1 MNDATPGLTAAELE
15 SEDVTAVPDREAM
28 SVLSDALD
36 PSALLQTSLLNVD
49 VDLNLDADVAAPIDA
64 AVAANANVA
73 APIDAAVSA
82 NVLSVD
88 SDAGALA
95 DQHSIIAQDLDGTA
109 VATAVQD
116 AGIDQGGAG
125 AVAG

>member
-1 MNDATPGLTAAELE
+1 MNEATAGLTAAELE
-15 SEDVTAVPDREAM
+15 SQDVTAVPDREAM
-28 SVLSDALD
+28 SVLDGLD
-36 PSALLQTSLLNVD
+36 PASLLGTSLLNVD

-64 AVAANANVA
+64 AIAANANVA

-88 SDAGALA
+88 SDAAALA
-95 DQHSIIAQDLDGTA
+95 DQDSIIAQDLDGTA
-109 VATAVQD
+109 VANATQT

>member
-1 MNDATPGLTAAELE
+1 MKEATGLTDAELE
-15 SEDVTAVPDREAM
+15 SQDATAVPDREAM
-28 SVLSDALD
+28 SVLDALD
-36 PSALLQTSLLNVD
+36 PAALLGTSLLNVD

-64 AVAANANVA
+64 AIAANANVA

-88 SDAGALA
+88 SDAAALA
-95 DQHSIIAQDLDGTA
+95 DQDSIIAQNLDGTA
-109 VATAVQD
+109 VATAIQD